1 MPASNILNRTRRA
14 MRDRSQLHKRPLVG
28 IPFSV
33 TVAHTNE
40 AMGDKWS
47 CSQAVSNRMKN
58 VEKASAAKVKGD
70 KANDAKNLA
79 IRLTAVTM
87 SDARENEDPE
97 SEQSFVRL

>member
-14 MRDRSQLHKRPLVG
+14 MTDRSQLHKRPLVG

-79 IRLTAVTM
+79 IRQIGATTI
-87 SDARENEDPE
+87 DARENDDPE
-97 SEQSFVRL
+97 SD

>member
-14 MRDRSQLHKRPLVG
+14 MRDRSQPRKRPLVG

-79 IRLTAVTM
+79 IRLIGATTI
-87 SDARENEDPE
+87 DARENDDPE
-97 SEQSFVRL
+97 SD

>member
-1 MPASNILNRTRRA
+1 
-14 MRDRSQLHKRPLVG
+14 
-28 IPFSV
+28 
-33 TVAHTNE
+33 
-40 AMGDKWS
+40 
-47 CSQAVSNRMKN
+47 MKN

-79 IRLTAVTM
+79 IRLTAATM

>member
-70 KANDAKNLA
+70 KANDAKKSRDTPDRRNDD
-79 IRLTAVTM
+79 R
-87 SDARENEDPE
+87 REGERRSGE
-97 SEQSFVRL
+97 

>member
-40 AMGDKWS
+40 AMRDKWS

-58 VEKASAAKVKGD
+58 VEKANGAKVKGD
-70 KANDAKNLA
+70 KANDAKHVA
-79 IRLTAVTM
+79 IRLIAATTIDV
-87 SDARENEDPE
+87 RENDDPE
-97 SEQSFVRL
+97 SD

>member
-14 MRDRSQLHKRPLVG
+14 MRDRSQLHRRPLVG
-28 IPFSV
+28 ISFSV

-79 IRLTAVTM
+79 IRQIGATTI
-87 SDARENEDPE
+87 DARENDDPE
-97 SEQSFVRL
+97 SD

>member
-14 MRDRSQLHKRPLVG
+14 MRDRSQPRKRPLVG

-79 IRLTAVTM
+79 IRLSGATTI
-87 SDARENEDPE
+87 DARENDDPE
-97 SEQSFVRL
+97 SD